1 MPKFTLTPQQKS
13 VLESRHAILRDAREC
28 DRIKAVLLRSEG
40 WSVTAIPHKADA
52 EKQAEFVEHYKT
64 LKATLPKDEVVLF
77 MDAVHPTQATKITPG
92 WIRKG
97 VDKLI
102 STTGSRTR
110 MNIVGAIE
118 LNNLSAA
125 VFDQFKTVNGQAIID
140 FFKKVRSAYASKSVI
155 HMVLDGAGYHRSQE
169 MVAEAKKLDIKLH
182 YLPAY
187 SPNLN
192 PIERLWK
199 VMNEYARN
207 NQYFAKPKDFRQKID
222 HFLHITLPEVGAS
235 LVSRINDNFQML
247 KPAS

>member
-1 MPKFTLTPQQKS
+1 MAASERLYLQKAK
-13 VLESRHAILRDAREC
+13 R
-28 DRIKAVLLRSEG
+28 
-40 WSVTAIPHKADA
+40 
-52 EKQAEFVEHYKT
+52 Y
-64 LKATLPKDEVVLF
+64 
-77 MDAVHPTQATKITPG
+77 PTQATKITSG

-125 VFDQFKTVNGQAIID
+125 VFDQFKAVNGQAIID
-140 FFKKVRSAYASKSVI
+140 FFKKVRSACASKSVI

-169 MVAEAKKLDIKLH
+169 VAAEAEKLDIKLH

-199 VMNEYARN
+199 VINGFILRGVSGSLMKNTRRSCVRS
-207 NQYFAKPKDFRQKID
+207 KRSRV
-222 HFLHITLPEVGAS
+222 TLKCLGDEFEVVQGYLDGVGA
-235 LVSRINDNFQML
+235 
-247 KPAS
+247 